1 MMSIDDITRMTVAER
16 QAEEQRQAQAM
27 AEAIHDAINECG
39 RQFSPPMM
47 NAVAGALVAVEA
59 NILATLDPRSRKAL
73 RQAMERGRPSAL
85 AEALTRN
92 KRFKTVAVAVRDH
105 DA

>member
-1 MMSIDDITRMTVAER
+1 MSTDDLTRMTAAERHAEGQR
-16 QAEEQRQAQAM
+16 QAEVM
-27 AEAIHDAINECG
+27 ADAIFAAINECG
-39 RQFSPPMM
+39 KQFSPPMM

-73 RQAMERGRPSAL
+73 RQAMQRDRPIAL
-85 AEALTRN
+85 AEALTKN
-92 KRFKTVAVAVRDH
+92 KQFRTVAVTVRSH

>member
-1 MMSIDDITRMTVAER
+1 MSIDDLTRMTVAER
-16 QAEEQRQAQAM
+16 QAEGQRQAEVM
-27 AEAIHDAINECG
+27 ADAIFAAINECG
-39 RQFSPPMM
+39 KTFSPPMM
-47 NAVAGALVAVEA
+47 NAVASALVAVEA
-59 NILATLDPRSRKAL
+59 SILATLDPRPRKAL

-92 KRFKTVAVAVRDH
+92 KQFKTVAVTVRDH